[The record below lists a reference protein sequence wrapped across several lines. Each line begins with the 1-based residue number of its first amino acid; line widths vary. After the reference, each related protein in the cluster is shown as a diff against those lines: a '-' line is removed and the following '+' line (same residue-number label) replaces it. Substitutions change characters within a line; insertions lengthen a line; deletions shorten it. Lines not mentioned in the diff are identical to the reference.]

1 MKRIT
6 VLPSQKHIEI
16 FYVKPDDI
24 NGDNFIIKGS
34 EFHHAKNVLR
44 MKTGD
49 QITVVDGN
57 GNEYIGMI
65 EEIQYDRIVGSIS
78 KTLLK
83 PREPVLEVSIIQGL
97 IEGNRF
103 KYFVEKATEIGVRKI
118 IPVYT
123 ERSLSMDS
131 VKNIKHWENTAISAM
146 KQSGRSV
153 LPEISEVCSFKE
165 ALEKVEKCDIKLIA
179 HPQFK
184 SGFKSLESSVMTKV
198 KKHKSVIKTA
208 AVAIGPE
215 GGFTA
220 DEIKYAKTNNFFPIN
235 LGERRLR
242 SETASIVALTI
253 LLFSDGDL

>member
-24 NGDNFIIKGS
+24 NEDSFIIKGS
-34 EFHHAKNVLR
+34 ELHHAKNVLR
-44 MKTGD
+44 KKVGD

-65 EEIQYDRIVGSIS
+65 KEMQYDRIVGSIS

-83 PREPVLEVSIIQGL
+83 PREPVLEVSIIHGL
-97 IEGNRF
+97 IKGNRF
-103 KYFVEKATEIGVRKI
+103 KYFVEKATEIGVKRI
-118 IPVYT
+118 IPVST
-123 ERSLSMDS
+123 ERSLSVDS
-131 VKNIKHWENTAISAM
+131 VKNTRHWENTAISAM

-179 HPQFK
+179 HYQFK
-184 SGFKSLESSVMTKV
+184 SGFKSLENNVMNEV
-198 KKHKSVIKTA
+198 RKHKSVIKTA
-208 AVAIGPE
+208 VIAVGPE

-220 DEIKYAKTNNFFPIN
+220 DEIKYAKTNNFFQIN

-253 LLFSDGDL
+253 LLFSEGDL